1 MSQPDNY
8 FGINANQVEIGEQQG
23 QARIFSSTSNR
34 ITAEVDLVDSNNLDV
49 ITYDQTSGTIDFH
62 NKTVANF
69 TGGGGGGG
77 GDVFLA
83 NTQTF
88 TGVNT
93 FNGNT
98 VLTTADTGNINT
110 TGTIT
115 ASSSLSGASCSVTGN
130 LECNTGTLECNDCE
144 VTNNC
149 TIASGNLEVTAGTG
163 LIGGNLTTNGIGN
176 TGDISTTTQT
186 TTSNHIIGGDCV
198 VTGQIVGN
206 GGLSINSGTTTVG
219 AISTNNI
226 TTTGTIACNSS
237 IAGASLAAQAGD
249 ITCSAGNVSGLS
261 LQSNGGQVLLKTGN
275 AKIESDVND
284 DTRIQAN
291 ANTDTIVFRLGAT
304 GADNLQ
310 LSYDSGTNKSVLRLY
325 DFSASPPQYYN
336 VGGSPDDLA
345 GLVASLQNT
354 SLTFNPTTTGTFQGG
369 LVGTGTTTFSGTVVN
384 IGTGVNTAT
393 ITAMNDTADRMN
405 VNAGKIQLDATAT
418 LAKTGTTSGA
428 TDIFT
433 VTDTL
438 INRSL
443 TSWAPTK
450 IEIVNNGTGTGSD
463 IELNV
468 TSPVAT
474 ISVASSVIYE
484 QYGVNGSGTA
494 IYKVSLRGRIGFAAP
509 GVGGV
514 SDPNI
519 NLFTLPAGI
528 RPFAE
533 QNFVAA
539 AHQFEKTCRIDVTT
553 SGIVALVAAATTPG
567 SLFVNLGTISFYA
580 GI

>member
-83 NTQTF
+83 STQTF

-98 VLTTADTGNINT
+98 VLTTADTGNLNT

-115 ASSSLSGASCSVTGN
+115 ASSTISGAKVEVTGN
-130 LECNTGTLECNDCE
+130 LECNTGTLECNDAE
-144 VTNNC
+144 ITNNC
-149 TIASGNLEVTAGTG
+149 TIASGNLVVTAGTG

-226 TTTGTIACNSS
+226 TTTGTIACNSQ
-237 IAGASLAAQAGD
+237 IQGASLAAAAGD
-249 ITCSAGNVSGLS
+249 ITCPAGNISGLS
-261 LQSNGGQVLLKTGN
+261 LQSSGGQVNLKTGN
-275 AKIESDVND
+275 ARIESDVND

-291 ANTDTIVFRLGAT
+291 AITDTIVCRLGAT

-310 LSYDSGTNKSVLRLY
+310 LSFDSVANKSVLKLY
-325 DFSASPPQYYN
+325 DFGDNAYYN

-345 GLVASLQNT
+345 GLIASIQNT

-369 LVGTGTTTFSGTVVN
+369 LVGTGTSTFSGTVVN
-384 IGTGVNTAT
+384 IGTGSNVCT
-393 ITAMNDTADRMN
+393 ITCMNDANDALDINGGVVT
-405 VNAGKIQLDATAT
+405 LDATAT
-418 LAKTGTTSGA
+418 LAKTGTVSGA
-428 TDIFT
+428 SDIFT
-433 VTDTL
+433 TTDTL
-438 INRSL
+438 INRSI
-443 TSWAPTK
+443 SNWAPTK
-450 IEIVNNGTGTGSD
+450 INIVNNGSGSGTD

-484 QYGVNGSGTA
+484 QYGVNGSTP
-494 IYKVSLRGRIGFAAP
+494 IYKVSLRGRIGFASA
-509 GVGGV
+509 VGGV
-514 SDPNI
+514 GNPNI
-519 NLFTLPAGI
+519 NLFTLPTGI
-528 RPFAE
+528 RPFVE
-533 QNFVAA
+533 QNYIAA

-553 SGIVALVAAATTPG
+553 GGIVALVADATTPG
-567 SLFVNLGTISFYA
+567 SLFVNLGTIQFYA

>member
-1 MSQPDNY
+1 MSY
-8 FGINANQVEIGEQQG
+8 SRINANRIQMGEDTG
-23 QARIFSSTSNR
+23 DPFVLSANTNR
-34 ITAEVDLVDSNNLDV
+34 INGEFNLCDNQKQDV

-62 NKTVANF
+62 NKTVTNF
-69 TGGGGGGG
+69 TGGGGTG

-98 VLTTADTGNINT
+98 VLSTADTGNINT

-115 ASSSLSGASCSVTGN
+115 ATSNISGSSCSVTGN
-130 LECNTGTLECNDCE
+130 LECNTGTLQANIAEITQD
-144 VTNNC
+144 C
-149 TIASGNLEVTAGTG
+149 TIASGNLSVTTGTA
-163 LIGGNLTTNGIGN
+163 LIGGQLTTNGIGN
-176 TGDISTTTQT
+176 TGDLSTTTQT
-186 TTSNHIIGGDCV
+186 TTGNHIIGGDAV

-206 GGLSINSGTTTVG
+206 GGLSINSGATSVG

-249 ITCSAGNVSGLS
+249 ITAVSGNISGLS
-261 LQSNGGQVLLKTGN
+261 LQSTGGQVLLKTGN

-291 ANTDTIVFRLGAT
+291 ANTDTIVFRLGGT

-325 DFSASPPQYYN
+325 DFGATPPQYYN

-354 SLTFNPTTTGTFQGG
+354 SLTFNGSTTGTFEGS
-369 LVGTGTTTFSGTVVN
+369 LVSTGTTTLSGTVIN
-384 IGTGVNTAT
+384 LGTGTNTAT

-405 VNAGKIQLDATAT
+405 VNAGKIQLNATAT
-418 LAKTGTTSGA
+418 LAKTGTVSGA

-438 INRSL
+438 VDRSA
-443 TSWAPTK
+443 TSFTPTLFTL
-450 IEIVNNGTGTGSD
+450 VTGTPTGNE
-463 IELNV
+463 IQLAGTV
-468 TSPVAT
+468 TN
-474 ISVASSVIYE
+474 SVQASV
-484 QYGVNGSGTA
+484 QAVRFGTNSGTA
-494 IYKVSLRGRIGFAAP
+494 VYRVSCRGRLTGFTVNNIGA
-509 GVGGV
+509 GSG
-514 SDPNI
+514 SID
-519 NLFTLPAGI
+519 LFTLPAGY
-528 RPFAE
+528 RPTIE
-533 QNFVAA
+533 QNIVSQG
-539 AHQFEKTCRIDVTT
+539 HPNEGQIRIDIST
-553 SGIVALVAAATTPG
+553 SGLVSIAEGASTNLAQ
-567 SLFVNLGTISFYA
+567 FCNLGTIDIWA

>member
-8 FGINANQVEIGEQQG
+8 FGINANQVEVGEQEG

-62 NKTVANF
+62 NKTISNF
-69 TGGGGGGG
+69 SGGGAGG

-93 FNGNT
+93 FNNNT
-98 VLTTADTGNINT
+98 ILTTADTGNINT

-115 ASSSLSGASCSVTGN
+115 ASSTLSGASCTVTGN
-130 LECNTGTLECNDCE
+130 LECNTGTLECNNCE
-144 VTNNC
+144 VTQDC

-198 VTGQIVGN
+198 VSGQIVGN
-206 GGLSINSGTTTVG
+206 NGLSINSGTTSVG

-249 ITCSAGNVSGLS
+249 ITAVSGNISGLS
-261 LQSNGGQVLLKTGN
+261 LQSTGGQVNLKAGN
-275 AKIESDVND
+275 ARIESDVND

-291 ANTDTIVFRLGAT
+291 ANTDTIVCRLGAT

-310 LSYDSGTNKSVLRLY
+310 LSFDSGTNKSVLKLY
-325 DFSASPPQYYN
+325 DFGAAQYYN

-345 GLVASLQNT
+345 GLIASIQNT

-369 LVGTGTTTFSGTVVN
+369 LVGTGTSTFSGTVVN
-384 IGTGVNTAT
+384 LGTGTNTVT
-393 ITAMNDTADRMN
+393 ITAMNDAADRLN

-438 INRSL
+438 IDRSIS
-443 TSWAPTK
+443 SWAPTK
-450 IEIVNNGTGTGSD
+450 INIVNNGTGTGTD

-484 QYGVNGSGTA
+484 QYGVNGGTA
-494 IYKVSLRGRIGFAAP
+494 IYKVSLRGRIGFAS

-514 SDPNI
+514 GNPNI

-528 RPFAE
+528 RPFVE
-533 QNFVAA
+533 QNYIAA
-539 AHQFEKTCRIDVTT
+539 AHIDEKTCRIDVTT
-553 SGIVALVAAATTPG
+553 GGIVTLVAGATSPG
-567 SLFVNLGTISFYA
+567 SLFCNLGTITFWSA
-580 GI
+580 I